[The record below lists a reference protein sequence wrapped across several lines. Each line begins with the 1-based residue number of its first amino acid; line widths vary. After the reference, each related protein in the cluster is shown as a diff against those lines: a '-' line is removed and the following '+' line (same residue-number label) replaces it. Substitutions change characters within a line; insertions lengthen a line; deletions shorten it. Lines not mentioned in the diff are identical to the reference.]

1 MCLLKKLSEAVMMIK
16 DYKLYM
22 FIYECINARKACKT
36 GLLNAISNIK
46 WLVLTMLKYE
56 NRIKHN
62 SDRPHIPNHSY
73 GILLIGDCKSGK
85 QMRYQI

>member
-1 MCLLKKLSEAVMMIK
+1 MYLTLKTTKMNSTRQNHLKIIKGIKGQHIMCLLKKLSEAVMMIK

-46 WLVLTMLKYE
+46 
-56 NRIKHN
+56 
-62 SDRPHIPNHSY
+62 
-73 GILLIGDCKSGK
+73 
-85 QMRYQI
+85 